1 MRLTRPLY
9 QSIRITLFTRANCGL
24 CDSAKSVLSNLQTS
38 RPFAY
43 REVDIIKPEAQAWRD
58 LYDFD
63 VPVIHISKISAPE
76 EDPKLSSKAAK
87 LMHRFT
93 EEEVAAKMN
102 TVEQT
107 STRLE

>member
-1 MRLTRPLY
+1 MQATSRLL
-9 QSIRITLFTRANCGL
+9 QSARITLFTRANCGL
-24 CDSAKSVLSNLQTS
+24 CDSAKSVLSRLQTT

-63 VPVIHISKISAPE
+63 VPVIHISKSSAPQ
-76 EDPKLSSKAAK
+76 EDPTLASKAAK

-93 EEEVAAKMN
+93 EEEVAAKMR
-102 TVEQT
+102 TVEE
-107 STRLE
+107 SS